1 MTGLAIGIAALLV
14 VAVAAAWPYL
24 PSLPAVSA
32 GLSSSERAAWVNRL
46 FSLTESSDDPAVTA
60 AAKALI
66 AALVASG
73 EPKKG
78 K

>member
-1 MTGLAIGIAALLV
+1 MTGLVIGLTSIVV

-24 PSLPAVSA
+24 PAIPAA
-32 GLSSSERAAWVNRL
+32 ATGLSGADRAAWVNRL
-46 FSLTESSDDPAVTA
+46 FSLTEASDDPAVTA